1 MQLTR
6 MGRNWPL
13 AAGLLAC
20 LVLFAPDSAQAL
32 QVHDTPAEGL
42 YAHQLA
48 HIYYVVSLICFA
60 GYVRRTDFTIR
71 SWWYLRLFC
80 LLMVLWNLL
89 ALFGHLA
96 AAHVENTAIANGEDF
111 LDIRLQLPWTLP
123 KLLYFLAR
131 LDHLL
136 CVPGLFC
143 LYMAV
148 RIFYQ
153 RAVAGMEVKKP

>member
-89 ALFGHLA
+89 ALFDSLVAQG
-96 AAHVENTAIANGEDF
+96 NTVYLIEHNTDVIRSADWVLELGPGAGEEGGSV
-111 LDIRLQLPWTLP
+111 IYTGTPE
-123 KLLYFLAR
+123 
-131 LDHLL
+131 
-136 CVPGLFC
+136 
-143 LYMAV
+143 
-148 RIFYQ
+148 
-153 RAVAGMEVKKP
+153 GMLEAPSSLTRHYL